1 MGIKKSRDSTFTVVK
16 SGFQISKDGIRRA
29 GKYADPMGQGKEE
42 EEQGQD
48 PIQFLPKKL
57 QKKWMRLPEAK
68 KQYYKEQALRA
79 VRRKAGKKGP
89 AVSEE
94 LSGVSGREAGQEVA
108 RLFVKEE
115 MYPTHGWRRPKDK
128 KIIGDG
134 GLPGQAAR
142 KKAGTAAVAEKIR
155 ETMQHGESPGQEAA
169 GPVGRYKKIGTVSV
183 NPAGRFLIGN
193 PVRQSTIAGKKAVTA
208 APVPLQ
214 AGLAGAAAKKAA
226 GMFAERIRFQNA
238 ALENQRVRLQSK
250 IDSVKESHRQMETPT
265 DALAYTAAVAAT
277 GLLAAAVI
285 AVQAFAAVLSVFL
298 LILIPLLLLAVLV
311 TTVIAFLTS
320 IFSAVDTTYAYGTG
334 ESIVAVAIEEIGY
347 HEGAG
352 NQTKYGEYTGT
363 NGLSWCHAFVSWCA
377 NECGFVDMGIFPK
390 TASCETG
397 RQWFIRNQEYQASDG
412 TYEPQ
417 PGDII
422 YFDYGHVGVSHHVGI
437 VEYTEN
443 GVVHTIEGNKNDQ
456 VMRAHYDLN
465 YAGIMGYGKPAYPE
479 TGINEYG
486 TASEFLAECKSV
498 ADIIV
503 GDGDWIYSNSGVRSS
518 FSSARKAEVRKTN
531 CALYVSFVMQ
541 KFGTLKEGQTFYSD
555 ASGKLTCSSTVRERL
570 EEYYDIYHVG
580 EDFSEKDI
588 KPGDICL
595 WTGHTNVYAGKNRQG
610 KKVWY
615 DFGRDQTLDGQA
627 DSGPF
632 VRGTRTGNIGWA
644 KMTTVLRLKDQDSYG
659 SGKTIILPEGLGDVY
674 SYMGWN
680 MITYR
685 GTRQYAL
692 RIQSGEP
699 YDRNGFGVINGRYVI
714 ACTSTFGEIGDEVD
728 FVLGNGKVIHAII
741 GEYKSFD
748 DPDCNTW
755 GHEYGH
761 CVVEFC
767 VNKSSWYG
775 SGRSITQYHPE
786 WADTTVVKAVNLQ
799 KNFFDD

>member
-16 SGFQISKDGIRRA
+16 SGFQVSKDGIRRA

-42 EEQGQD
+42 EQEQD
-48 PIQFLPKKL
+48 PVQFLPRKL
-57 QKKWMRLPEAK
+57 QKKWKKLPEAK
-68 KQYYKEQALRA
+68 KQFYKEQALRA
-79 VRRKAGKKGP
+79 IRRKAGKKGP
-89 AVSEE
+89 AFSEE
-94 LSGVSGREAGQEVA
+94 LPGVAGREAIQETA

-115 MYPTHGWRRPKDK
+115 TYRTHGWRRPKDK
-128 KIIGDG
+128 KIIGEE
-134 GLPGQAAR
+134 GLPGQTAR
-142 KKAGTAAVAEKIR
+142 KRTGTAAVADTKKQVPGKDIS
-155 ETMQHGESPGQEAA
+155 HGQETAGRIAAA
-169 GPVGRYKKIGTVSV
+169 GENSQSAVRSFGQPAMGSIGT
-183 NPAGRFLIGN
+183 
-193 PVRQSTIAGKKAVTA
+193 AGKSAVPA
-208 APVPLQ
+208 ASIPLQ
-214 AGLAGAAAKKAA
+214 ASITGATAKKAA
-226 GMFAERIRFQNA
+226 GMFAERTRFQNVA
-238 ALENQRVRLQSK
+238 VENQRIRLQSK
-250 IDSVKESHRQMETPT
+250 IDNVKESHQQMEKPA
-265 DALAYTAAVAAT
+265 DVLAYTAAVAAT
-277 GLLAAAVI
+277 GLLAVAVI

-298 LILIPLLLLAVLV
+298 LILIPLLVLAVLI
-311 TTVIAFLTS
+311 TTVIALLTS

-334 ESIVAVAIEEIGY
+334 ESIVAVAIGEIGY
-347 HEGAG
+347 HEGSG

-363 NGLSWCHAFVSWCA
+363 NGMSWCHAFVSWCA

-397 RQWFIRNQEYQASDG
+397 RQWFISHQEYQASDG

-422 YFDYGHVGVSHHVGI
+422 YFDYDHVGVSHHVGI

-465 YAGIMGYGKPAYPE
+465 YAGIMGYGKPAYPD
-479 TGINEYG
+479 TGVNEYG
-486 TASEFLAECKSV
+486 TASEFLAECKEV
-498 ADIIV
+498 ADTIV
-503 GDGDWIYSNSGVRSS
+503 GDGNWIYSNSGVKSS
-518 FSSARKAEVRKTN
+518 FSSARKSEVRKTN

-555 ASGKLTCSSTVRERL
+555 ANGKLTCNSTVRERL

-580 EDFSEKDI
+580 DNFSEKDI

-595 WTGHTNVYAGKNRQG
+595 WTGHTNVYAGKDGQG
-610 KKVWY
+610 KKIWY
-615 DFGRDQTLDGQA
+615 DFGRDQTADGQA

-644 KMTTVLRLKDQDSYG
+644 KMTIVLRLKDQDSYG
-659 SGKTIILPEGLGDVY
+659 SGKTITLPSGLGDVY
-674 SYMGWN
+674 SYMGWE

-685 GTRQYAL
+685 GTRQYEL
-692 RIQSGEP
+692 RVRSGEP

-741 GEYKSFD
+741 GEYKSFKD
-748 DPDCNTW
+748 KDCNTW

-767 VNKSSWYG
+767 VNKGSWYG
-775 SGRSITQYHPE
+775 SGKSITRYHPE
-786 WADTTVVKAVNLQ
+786 WANTTVVKAVNLQ

>member
-16 SGFQISKDGIRRA
+16 SGFQISKDGIRLA
-29 GKYADPMGQGKEE
+29 GRYADPMGQKKEE
-42 EEQGQD
+42 EEQD
-48 PIQFLPKKL
+48 PVQFLPKKL
-57 QKKWMRLPEAK
+57 QKKWMRLPEDK
-68 KQYYKEQALRA
+68 KQAYKEQALRA

-89 AVSEE
+89 AISEE
-94 LSGVSGREAGQEVA
+94 PPGVSGKEAGQEIA
-108 RLFVKEE
+108 RLFVKDET
-115 MYPTHGWRRPKDK
+115 YPTHGWRRPKDK
-128 KIIGDG
+128 KIIGEG
-134 GLPGQAAR
+134 GLPGMVSR
-142 KKAGTAAVAEKIR
+142 KKVGAAAITGKR
-155 ETMQHGESPGQEAA
+155 QARNSPAATSGESLN
-169 GPVGRYKKIGTVSV
+169 GRTVSTGINNQTAV
-183 NPAGRFLIGN
+183 GISGQFSMDN
-193 PVRQSTIAGKKAVTA
+193 PVRLSDQAGKKVMTVTSA
-208 APVPLQ
+208 PLQ
-214 AGLAGAAAKKAA
+214 TGLAVEAAKKAA
-226 GMFAERIRFQNA
+226 GMFAERIRFQNT

-250 IDSVKESHRQMETPT
+250 MDSVKESHRQMETPT
-265 DALAYTAAVAAT
+265 DILAYTAAVAAT
-277 GLLAAAVI
+277 GLLAVAVV
-285 AVQAFAAVLSVFL
+285 AVQVFAAVLSVFL
-298 LILIPLLLLAVLV
+298 LLLLPLLILAVLV
-311 TTVIAFLTS
+311 TTVIALLTS

-334 ESIVAVAIEEIGY
+334 ESIVAVAIGEIGY
-347 HEGAG
+347 HEKAG

-377 NECGFVDMGIFPK
+377 NECGFVDMEIFPK

-397 RQWFIRNQEYQASDG
+397 RQWFIRHQEYQASGG

-417 PGDII
+417 PGDIL
-422 YFDYGHVGVSHHVGI
+422 YFDYDHVGVSHHVGI

-465 YAGIMGYGKPAYPE
+465 YAGIMGYGQPAYPE
-479 TGINEYG
+479 TGISEYG
-486 TASEFLAECKSV
+486 TAAEFLAECKEI
-498 ADIIV
+498 ADTIV
-503 GDGDWIYSNSGVRSS
+503 SDGNWIYSNSDVKSS

-531 CALYVSFVMQ
+531 CALYVGFAMQ

-555 ASGKLTCSSTVRERL
+555 ASGRLICSSTVRERL
-570 EEYYDIYHVG
+570 EEYYDIYHIG
-580 EDFSEKDI
+580 DDFPEKDI

-595 WTGHTNVYAGKNRQG
+595 WTGHTNIYAGKDSQG
-610 KKVWY
+610 EKVWY
-615 DFGRDQTLDGQA
+615 DFGRDQTSDGQT

-644 KMTTVLRLKDQDSYG
+644 GMTTVLRLKGQDSYG
-659 SGKTIILPEGLGDVY
+659 TGKTITLPKGLGDVY

-685 GTRQYAL
+685 GTRQYEL

-699 YDRNGFGVINGRYVI
+699 YDRNSFGVIDGRYVV

-775 SGRSITQYHPE
+775 SGKSITGYHPE

>member
-16 SGFQISKDGIRRA
+16 SGFLVSKDGIRRA
-29 GKYADPMGQGKEE
+29 GKYADPMGQRKEE
-42 EEQGQD
+42 EEQEQD
-48 PIQFLPKKL
+48 PVRFLPKKL
-57 QKKWMRLPEAK
+57 QKKWIRLPEAK
-68 KQYYKEQALRA
+68 KQFYKEQALRT
-79 VRRKAGKKGP
+79 VRRKTGKKGP

-94 LSGVSGREAGQEVA
+94 LPGVSGREAGQETA

-115 MYPTHGWRRPKDK
+115 TYPTHGWRRPKDK

-142 KKAGTAAVAEKIR
+142 KRTSTAAVADEIGK
-155 ETMQHGESPGQEAA
+155 TPGQAE
-169 GPVGRYKKIGTVSV
+169 RFLQE
-183 NPAGRFLIGN
+183 PAGRTVKVGTSRQAAVRNTDQSLMKN
-193 PVRQSTIAGKKAVTA
+193 PVRLSGAAGKKAVPA
-208 APVPLQ
+208 ASVPLQ

-226 GMFAERIRFQNA
+226 GMFAERIRFQNT
-238 ALENQRVRLQSK
+238 ALKNQRVRLQSK
-250 IDSVKESHRQMETPT
+250 IDSVKESHRQMGTPA

-277 GLLAAAVI
+277 GLLAVAVI

-298 LILIPLLLLAVLV
+298 LILIPLLLLAVIV
-311 TTVIAFLTS
+311 TTVIALLTS

-397 RQWFIRNQEYQASDG
+397 RQWFIRHQEYQVSDG

-456 VMRAHYDLN
+456 VMRAHYELN
-465 YAGIMGYGKPAYPE
+465 NAGIMGYGQPAYPD
-479 TGINEYG
+479 TGVNAYG
-486 TASEFLAECKSV
+486 TASEFLAECKKV
-498 ADIIV
+498 ADTIV
-503 GDGDWIYSNSGVRSS
+503 GDGDWIYSNSNLKNT
-518 FSSARKAEVRKTN
+518 FEEARKKARKTN
-531 CALYVSFVMQ
+531 CAMYVAWCMQ
-541 KFGTLKEGQTFYSD
+541 EFGTLKEGQYFYSNWD
-555 ASGKLTCSSTVRERL
+555 GKLTCSSTVRERL
-570 EEYYDIYHVG
+570 EKYYDICQIG
-580 EDFSEKDI
+580 KDFSEKDL

-595 WTGHTNVYAGKNRQG
+595 WKGHTNVYAGKDGQG
-610 KKVWY
+610 KRLWY
-615 DFGRDQTLDGQA
+615 DLGHNQTSDNKA

-632 VRGTRTGNIGWA
+632 VRGIRVGNMGWTEL
-644 KMTTVLRLKDQDSYG
+644 TTVLRLKDQDSYG
-659 SGKTIILPEGLGDVY
+659 SGKTITLPKGLGDVY

-685 GTRQYAL
+685 GSRQYEL

-699 YDRNGFGVINGRYVI
+699 YDRNGFGVINGRYVV

-775 SGRSITQYHPE
+775 SGKSITGYHPE
-786 WADTTVVKAVNLQ
+786 WANTTVVKAVNLQ

>member
-16 SGFQISKDGIRRA
+16 SGFQVSKDGIRRA

-48 PIQFLPKKL
+48 PVQFLPKKL
-57 QKKWMRLPEAK
+57 QKKWMKLPEAK
-68 KQYYKEQALRA
+68 KQFYKEQALRA
-79 VRRKAGKKGP
+79 IRRKAGKKGP
-89 AVSEE
+89 AFSEE
-94 LSGVSGREAGQEVA
+94 LPGAAGREAIQETA

-115 MYPTHGWRRPKDK
+115 TYRTHGWRRPKDK
-128 KIIGDG
+128 KIIGEG
-134 GLPGQAAR
+134 GLPGQTAR
-142 KKAGTAAVAEKIR
+142 KRTGTAAVADTKKQVPGKDI
-155 ETMQHGESPGQEAA
+155 SYGQETAGRIAAA
-169 GPVGRYKKIGTVSV
+169 GENSKSAVRPFRQPAMEASSRLIGT
-183 NPAGRFLIGN
+183 
-193 PVRQSTIAGKKAVTA
+193 TGKSA
-208 APVPLQ
+208 APAASIPLQ
-214 AGLAGAAAKKAA
+214 ASIAGTAAKKAA

-238 ALENQRVRLQSK
+238 AVENQRVRLQSK
-250 IDSVKESHRQMETPT
+250 IDNVKESHQQMEKPADVLT
-265 DALAYTAAVAAT
+265 YTAAVAAT
-277 GLLAAAVI
+277 GLLAVAVI

-298 LILIPLLLLAVLV
+298 LILIPLLLLAVIV
-311 TTVIAFLTS
+311 TTVIALLTS

-377 NECGFVDMGIFPK
+377 NECGFVDMGLFPK
-390 TASCETG
+390 TAACETG
-397 RQWFIRNQEYQASDG
+397 RQWFISHQEYQASNG

-422 YFDYGHVGVSHHVGI
+422 YFDYDHVGVSHHVGI

-443 GVVHTIEGNKNDQ
+443 DVVHTIEGNKNDQ

-465 YAGIMGYGKPAYPE
+465 YAGIMGYGQPAYPD
-479 TGINEYG
+479 TGVSEYG
-486 TASEFLAECKSV
+486 TASEFLAECKEI
-498 ADIIV
+498 ADTIV
-503 GDGDWIYSNSGVRSS
+503 GDGDWIYSNSNLKNT
-518 FSSARKAEVRKTN
+518 FKEARQEARKTN
-531 CALYVSFVMQ
+531 CAMYVAWCMQ
-541 KFGTLKEGQTFYSD
+541 EFGTLKKGQYFYSNWD
-555 ASGKLTCSSTVRERL
+555 GKLTCSSSVRERL
-570 EEYYDIYHVG
+570 ERYYDIYQIG
-580 EDFSEKDI
+580 KDFSEKDI

-595 WTGHTNVYAGKNRQG
+595 WKGHTNVYAGKDSQG
-610 KKVWY
+610 KKLWY
-615 DFGRDQTLDGQA
+615 DLGHNQTSDNKA
-627 DSGPF
+627 ESGPF
-632 VRGTRTGNIGWA
+632 VRGIRVGNMGWTEL
-644 KMTTVLRLKDQDSYG
+644 TTVLRLKDQDSYG
-659 SGKTIILPEGLGDVY
+659 SGKTINLPKGLGDVY
-674 SYMGWN
+674 SYMGWE

-685 GTRQYAL
+685 GTRQYEL

-767 VNKSSWYG
+767 VNKALWYG
-775 SGRSITQYHPE
+775 SGKSITRYHPE
-786 WADTTVVKAVNLQ
+786 WANTTVVKAVNLQ

>member
-1 MGIKKSRDSTFTVVK
+1 MGIKKSRDSTFSVVK

-29 GKYADPMGQGKEE
+29 GKYADPMRKGNEE
-42 EEQGQD
+42 EEQGKD

-57 QKKWMRLPEAK
+57 QKKWRKLPEAK

-79 VRRKAGKKGP
+79 VRRKAGKKGT

-94 LSGVSGREAGQEVA
+94 LPGVSGREAGQEAA

-115 MYPTHGWRRPKDK
+115 TYPTHGWRKPKDK
-128 KIIGDG
+128 KVIGDG

-142 KKAGTAAVAEKIR
+142 KQAGTAAVAEKIR
-155 ETMQHGESPGQEAA
+155 ETMQHGENPGQEAA
-169 GPVGRYKKIGTVSV
+169 GPVGRYKKTGTVSV
-183 NPAGRFLIGN
+183 NPSDRSAIGN

-208 APVPLQ
+208 ASVPLQ

-238 ALENQRVRLQSK
+238 AVENQRVRLQSK
-250 IDSVKESHRQMETPT
+250 IDSVKESHRQMGTPT
-265 DALAYTAAVAAT
+265 DAFAYTAAVAAT

-311 TTVIAFLTS
+311 TTVIALLTS

-377 NECGFVDMGIFPK
+377 NECRFVDMGIFPK

-422 YFDYGHVGVSHHVGI
+422 YFDYDHVGVSHHVGI

-486 TASEFLAECKSV
+486 RAEEFLAECKNV
-498 ADIIV
+498 ADTIV
-503 GDGDWIYSNSGVRSS
+503 SDGDWIYSNFGVKSS

-541 KFGTLKEGQTFYSD
+541 KFGTLKDGQTFYSD

-580 EDFSEKDI
+580 DDFSEKDI

-595 WTGHTNVYAGKNRQG
+595 WTGHTNVYAGKNGQG

-615 DFGRDQTLDGQA
+615 DFGRDQTSDGQS

-632 VRGTRTGNIGWA
+632 VRVTRTGNIGWA
-644 KMTTVLRLKDQDSYG
+644 KMTTVLRLKDQDPYG

-674 SYMGWN
+674 SYMGWE

-685 GTRQYAL
+685 GTRQYEL

-767 VNKSSWYG
+767 VNKASWYG
-775 SGRSITQYHPE
+775 SGKSITQYHPE
-786 WADTTVVKAVNLQ
+786 WANTTVVKAVNLQ

>member
-16 SGFQISKDGIRRA
+16 SGFQVSKDGIRRA
-29 GKYADPMGQGKEE
+29 GKYADPMGEGKEE
-42 EEQGQD
+42 EQEQD
-48 PIQFLPKKL
+48 PVQFLPRKL
-57 QKKWMRLPEAK
+57 QKKWKKLPEAK
-68 KQYYKEQALRA
+68 KQFYKEQALRA
-79 VRRKAGKKGP
+79 IRRKAGKKGP
-89 AVSEE
+89 AFSEE
-94 LSGVSGREAGQEVA
+94 LPGVAGREAIQETA
-108 RLFVKEE
+108 RLFVKEKT
-115 MYPTHGWRRPKDK
+115 YRTHGWRRPKDK
-128 KIIGDG
+128 KIIGEG
-134 GLPGQAAR
+134 GLPGQTAR
-142 KKAGTAAVAEKIR
+142 KRTGTAAVADTKKQVPGKDIS
-155 ETMQHGESPGQEAA
+155 HGQETAGRIAAA
-169 GPVGRYKKIGTVSV
+169 GENSQSAVRSFGQPAMGSIGT
-183 NPAGRFLIGN
+183 
-193 PVRQSTIAGKKAVTA
+193 AGKSAVPA
-208 APVPLQ
+208 ASIPLQ
-214 AGLAGAAAKKAA
+214 ASITGAAAKKAA

-238 ALENQRVRLQSK
+238 AVENQRIRLQSK
-250 IDSVKESHRQMETPT
+250 IDNVKESHQQMEKPA
-265 DALAYTAAVAAT
+265 DVLAYTAAVAAT
-277 GLLAAAVI
+277 GLLAVAVM

-298 LILIPLLLLAVLV
+298 LILIPLLVLAVLI
-311 TTVIAFLTS
+311 TTVIALLTS

-334 ESIVAVAIEEIGY
+334 ESIVAVAIGEIGY
-347 HEGAG
+347 HEGSG

-363 NGLSWCHAFVSWCA
+363 NGMSWCHAFVSWCA

-397 RQWFIRNQEYQASDG
+397 RQWFISHQEYQASDG

-422 YFDYGHVGVSHHVGI
+422 YFDYDHVGVSHHVGI

-465 YAGIMGYGKPAYPE
+465 YAGIMGYGKPTYPD
-479 TGINEYG
+479 TGVNEYG
-486 TASEFLAECKSV
+486 TASEFLAKCKDI
-498 ADIIV
+498 ADTIV
-503 GDGDWIYSNSGVRSS
+503 NDGNWIYSNSGVKSS

-555 ASGKLTCSSTVRERL
+555 ISGKLTCSSTVRERL

-580 EDFSEKDI
+580 DNFSEKDI

-595 WTGHTNVYAGKNRQG
+595 WTGHTNVYAGKDGQG
-610 KKVWY
+610 KKIWY
-615 DFGRDQTLDGQA
+615 DFGRDQTADGQA

-644 KMTTVLRLKDQDSYG
+644 RMTIVLRLKDQDSYG
-659 SGKTIILPEGLGDVY
+659 SGKTITLPKGLGDVY
-674 SYMGWN
+674 SYMGWE

-685 GTRQYAL
+685 GTRQYEL
-692 RIQSGEP
+692 RVQSGEP

-767 VNKSSWYG
+767 VNKGLWYG
-775 SGRSITQYHPE
+775 SGKSITRYHPE
-786 WADTTVVKAVNLQ
+786 WANTTVVKAVNLQ

>member
-1 MGIKKSRDSTFTVVK
+1 MGIKKSRGSTFSVVK
-16 SGFQISKDGIRRA
+16 SGFQISKDGIHRA
-29 GKYADPMGQGKEE
+29 GRYADPMGQGKEE

-48 PIQFLPKKL
+48 PVQFLPKKL
-57 QKKWMRLPEAK
+57 QKKWMKLPEAK

-79 VRRKAGKKGP
+79 VRRKAGKKGV

-94 LSGVSGREAGQEVA
+94 QPGVSGREAGQEAA

-115 MYPTHGWRRPKDK
+115 TYPTHGWRRPKDK
-128 KIIGDG
+128 KVIGDG
-134 GLPGQAAR
+134 GMPGQVAG

-155 ETMQHGESPGQEAA
+155 ETLQHGESPGQEVAN
-169 GPVGRYKKIGTVSV
+169 PVGKYKKTGTVSV
-183 NPAGRFLIGN
+183 NPPGRSSMGN

-208 APVPLQ
+208 ASVPLQ
-214 AGLAGAAAKKAA
+214 ASIAGAAAKKAA

-238 ALENQRVRLQSK
+238 AVENQRVRLQSK
-250 IDSVKESHRQMETPT
+250 IDHVKESHQQMETPA
-265 DALAYTAAVAAT
+265 DALAYTAAVTAT
-277 GLLAAAVI
+277 GLLAVAVI

-311 TTVIAFLTS
+311 TTVIALLTS

-334 ESIVAVAIEEIGY
+334 ESIVAVAIGEIGY

-397 RQWFIRNQEYQASDG
+397 RQWFISHQEYQASDG

-422 YFDYGHVGVSHHVGI
+422 YFDYDHVGVSHHVGI

-465 YAGIMGYGKPAYPE
+465 YAGIMGYGKPTYPD
-479 TGINEYG
+479 TGVNEYG
-486 TASEFLAECKSV
+486 TASEFLAKCKDI
-498 ADIIV
+498 ADTIV
-503 GDGDWIYSNSGVRSS
+503 NDGNWIYSNSGVKSS

-555 ASGKLTCSSTVRERL
+555 ISGKLTCSSTVRERL

-580 EDFSEKDI
+580 DNFSEKDI

-595 WTGHTNVYAGKNRQG
+595 WTGHTNVYAGKDGQG
-610 KKVWY
+610 KKIWY
-615 DFGRDQTLDGQA
+615 DFGRDQTADGQA

-644 KMTTVLRLKDQDSYG
+644 RMTIVLRLKDQDSYG
-659 SGKTIILPEGLGDVY
+659 SGKTITLPKGLGDVY
-674 SYMGWN
+674 SYMGWE

-685 GTRQYAL
+685 GTRQYEL
-692 RIQSGEP
+692 RVQSGEP

-767 VNKSSWYG
+767 VNKGLWYG
-775 SGRSITQYHPE
+775 SGKSITRYHPE
-786 WADTTVVKAVNLQ
+786 WANTTVVKAVNLQ